1 MKKVFDNMQVCA
13 AALLLSTAVFALL
26 LVLSALMP

>member
-13 AALLLSTAVFALL
+13 AALMQSTAVFALL